1 MLRARILL
9 ALLLGMTL
17 AACAGPQREN
27 RFLQSLGNQAQP
39 SDIVATE
46 LSFARLAREK
56 GHWKAYAEYAAE
68 GAIVFDQAGP
78 QLVTDYIAKG
88 SGAGGTFAWDVLHV
102 YMSCDGSHAAS
113 MGTFTHSSGAEG
125 VYTTI
130 WERQKKG
137 DYRFILDFPQVG
149 ETWED
154 AGDMVRSTVGE
165 CRETKPEERTQLFEP
180 VRLEMARDADAKN
193 VQMYAGISADQSFGW
208 LAGHASLQDR
218 GIMLGT
224 FTDGRWRMMVGQRE
238 EASEINAVPQTPSVA
253 LP

>member
-1 MLRARILL
+1 MPRVRILL
-9 ALLLGMTL
+9 ALVLGMTL
-17 AACAGPQREN
+17 AACAGPQRES
-27 RFLQSLGNQAQP
+27 RFLQSLGDQAQP

-88 SGAGGTFAWDVLHV
+88 SGAGGTFAWDVRHV

-113 MGTFTHSSGAEG
+113 MGTFTQSSGAGG

-137 DYRFILDFPQVG
+137 DYRFILDFPQMG

-165 CRETKPEERTQLFEP
+165 CRKTKPEERMQLFEAI
-180 VRLEMARDADAKN
+180 RLEMARDADAKN
-193 VQMYAGISADQSFGW
+193 VQLYAGISPDQSFGW
-208 LAGHASLQDR
+208 FAGHASLQDR

-224 FTDGRWRMMVGQRE
+224 FTDGRWRMMTGQRE
-238 EASEINAVPQTPSVA
+238 EASETDAISQMFSAQRP
-253 LP
+253 